1 VTLPPP
7 LGFLKEGS
15 DAVAGGVHHAAP
27 SAVVRSGATPLT
39 ELATAYG
46 ISRKTAYKWVA
57 RYEAGGLPALADQ
70 SRRPVTSP
78 TATPPE
84 LIRAL
89 LEARAHHPT

>member
-1 VTLPPP
+1 MQLRRQ
-7 LGFLKEGS
+7 LIQ
-15 DAVAGGVHHAAP
+15 D
-27 SAVVRSGATPLT
+27 VRSGATPLT

-57 RYEAGGLPALADQ
+57 CYEAGGLPALADQ
-70 SRRPVTSP
+70 SRRPLTSP

-84 LIRAL
+84 LLRAL